1 MKLEKAIEI
10 HEDHLHYWKDLEPL
24 DYQDATKLLIG
35 AGKQVLVER
44 PHCWGL
50 RHPILPGETED

>member
-1 MKLEKAIEI
+1 MKLKKAIEI
-10 HEDHLHYWKDLEPL
+10 VLSIKGDYPDGLHFD
-24 DYQDATKLLIG
+24 DVDALKLLIE
-35 AGKQVLVER
+35 AGKRVLVER